1 MEEIPNGIICPR
13 CIPKTSTLETNFHDS
28 EVLLFFLRVFLGV
41 EWQPRPRSS
50 LPLVVK
56 EALHSL

>member
-1 MEEIPNGIICPR
+1 MLEIPNGIICPK
-13 CIPKTSTLETNFHDS
+13 CIPKTSTLETNFRDC
-28 EVLLFFLRVFLGV
+28 EVLLFFLRVFLV